1 MHVHIFWEGGGA
13 LIYKTLIY
21 KTGRLIAQTLVRA
34 CNVFTKNRLLN
45 IVFTEMT
52 FFNIQFGVKSKKAL
66 DHTKNIWTKAY
77 FGIYIFYK
85 TLLIMN
91 KR

>member
-1 MHVHIFWEGGGA
+1 MYTYFGWGGGA
-13 LIYKTLIY
+13 LLYKTLIY

-34 CNVFTKNRLLN
+34 CNVLTKNTLLN

-52 FFNIQFGVKSKKAL
+52 SFNYTIWGKKAL

-77 FGIYIFYK
+77 FGIYIFNNYV
-85 TLLIMN
+85 
-91 KR
+91 